1 MLHHSQISLDPHSF
15 CELSKI
21 NDLRH
26 LLKGAAQLVTNI
38 YIYIFF
44 FQLIFELVAK
54 AQIVSKWVIR

>member
-26 LLKGAAQLVTNI
+26 SLTGAAQLVAKKYI
-38 YIYIFF
+38 YIYIF
-44 FQLIFELVAK
+44 QLIFKLVAK
-54 AQIVSKWVIR
+54 A

>member
-26 LLKGAAQLVTNI
+26 SLTGAAQLVAQKKN
-38 YIYIFF
+38 F

-54 AQIVSKWVIR
+54 A